1 MEKAL
6 FKRTLIKISKETL
19 FILLTVASAVILP
32 QIFHGVGV
40 LLGVGG
46 KLGQILLPMYLPV
59 LIIGFYRG
67 IAPGAVAGFFAP
79 LISFALTGMPQESLL
94 PYITVELI
102 ATGALA
108 GVFAKIKIPAT
119 LRVLSVQALAKALRL
134 IIFAIALYSANGAI
148 TATALF
154 AGIVSSIPGI
164 LLQLILVSYLIIK
177 KEKSNA

>member
-6 FKRTLIKISKETL
+6 FKRTLIKRSKETL

-46 KLGQILLPMYLPV
+46 QLGQMFLPMYLPV

-67 IAPGAVAGFFAP
+67 TLPGAIAGLLSP
-79 LISFALTGMPQESLL
+79 LVSFAITNMPGQALL
-94 PYITVELI
+94 PYITIELI

-108 GVFAKIKIPAT
+108 GIFSKIKWPAILRVFAIQVTAKI
-119 LRVLSVQALAKALRL
+119 LRL
-134 IIFAIALYSANGAI
+134 IVFAISLYITKGMI
-148 TATALF
+148 TASALF
-154 AGIVSSIPGI
+154 AGVLTSIPGI
-164 LLQLILVSYLIIK
+164 LLQLVVVTYFIIK
-177 KEKSNA
+177 KEKNNA